1 MAVPTGKCAGKTGKE
16 EEVQVRH
23 GEGVAIRTGPEPCV
37 GTREGVG
44 EASVGEH
51 IGQPLS
57 RENLSNLGADVFES
71 TEGNTDGGDSASR
84 RPQDRESVSQALDR
98 VRHAAVIGCLSL
110 TTFGR

>member
-1 MAVPTGKCAGKTGKE
+1 VK
-16 EEVQVRH
+16 VHH

-71 TEGNTDGGDSASR
+71 PKATQTGAIARAPARPGVVQDPGMCGSSLRGNREISGLASGGI
-84 RPQDRESVSQALDR
+84 PR
-98 VRHAAVIGCLSL
+98 VRIGKTRS
-110 TTFGR
+110 RSR

>member
-1 MAVPTGKCAGKTGKE
+1 MKVH
-16 EEVQVRH
+16 H

-57 RENLSNLGADVFES
+57 RDNLINLGADVFEI
-71 TEGNTDGGDSASR
+71 TERNMADASARVSSQPGVVEDPGMCGRSLRGNREISGLASGGI
-84 RPQDRESVSQALDR
+84 PR
-98 VRHAAVIGCLSL
+98 VRIGKTRS
-110 TTFGR
+110 RSR

>member
-1 MAVPTGKCAGKTGKE
+1 MKVP
-16 EEVQVRH
+16 H

-57 RENLSNLGADVFES
+57 RENLINLGADVFES
-71 TEGNTDGGDSASR
+71 PEGNTDGGDSASR
-84 RPQDRESVSQALDR
+84 RPNQRGPSPGMCGRSLRGNREISGLASGGLPR
-98 VRHAAVIGCLSL
+98 VRMGKTRS
-110 TTFGR
+110 RSR

>member
-1 MAVPTGKCAGKTGKE
+1 MKVP
-16 EEVQVRH
+16 H

-57 RENLSNLGADVFES
+57 RENLNNLGADVFES
-71 TEGNTDGGDSASR
+71 TEGNTDGCDSASR
-84 RPQDRESVSQALDR
+84 RPTRRGPRPWHVWKVLVREPGDLGFGPRLDTAGPRRQDEES
-98 VRHAAVIGCLSL
+98 
-110 TTFGR
+110 